1 MLSKIRFYVFA
12 TLLLLTIAL
21 GGVSCCS
28 CRKMYQYKAEKK
40 TAEES
45 LKTAEASLKTAY
57 AESAKKD
64 SVINTLSKVLPAKID
79 TVKIEVIKEIHKTDS
94 FVLFNTSL
102 LQRIDSNVLIIKN
115 KVTE

>member
-28 CRKMYQYKAEKK
+28 CRKMYKYKAEK
-40 TAEES
+40 ES
-45 LKTAEASLKTAY
+45 VTERLKMANSEM
-57 AESAKKD
+57 AKKD